1 MRVDSL
7 LGGRKVTEKMKQT
20 IRSKLEMLKR
30 SSSQTNG
37 DLAIRAD
44 LYLAIRADLLA
55 PECSWWEEGDGE
67 DEADYQV

>member
-1 MRVDSL
+1 MVRVDSL

-55 PECSWWEEGDGE
+55 PECFGCPYCTRS
-67 DEADYQV
+67 ADL

>member
-1 MRVDSL
+1 M
-7 LGGRKVTEKMKQT
+7 TEKMKQT

-55 PECSWWEEGDGE
+55 PECFGSFQIVGE
-67 DEADYQV
+67 IRDVFVLYTI